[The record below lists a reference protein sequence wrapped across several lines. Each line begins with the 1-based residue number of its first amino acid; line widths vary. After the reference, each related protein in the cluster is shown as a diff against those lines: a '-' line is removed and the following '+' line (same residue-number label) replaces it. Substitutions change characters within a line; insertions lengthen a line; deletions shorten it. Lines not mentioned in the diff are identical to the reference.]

1 MTLADDLAIRDA
13 WANRGKAVAAATVIA
28 VHGTAPR
35 PVGTRML
42 VSSDGEIEGSI
53 SAGCVEPEV
62 VGEALRVLST
72 GEPRVVAFGI
82 TDEDAFAVGLACG
95 GSIEVLVEPW

>member
-13 WANRGKAVAAATVIA
+13 WADRGKGVAAATVIA